1 MSTVIVGIVRCL
13 RSLHRPRHRPNGTG
27 LSSAIMAAPLVAAP
41 PPASVPPDGALV
53 DKNELRWVVD
63 ILQAG
68 AVDGALVLVG
78 LDGQDGQHLERVSQ
92 PALVPRADQHA
103 VQRAG

>member
-1 MSTVIVGIVRCL
+1 MRPQVRVVVADEDFK
-13 RSLHRPRHRPNGTG
+13 PGDGPP
-27 LSSAIMAAPLVAAP
+27 APPAPPAPPVAAP
-41 PPASVPPDGALV
+41 VPASVPPDGALV

-78 LDGQDGQHLERVSQ
+78 LDG
-92 PALVPRADQHA
+92 
-103 VQRAG
+103 